1 MDGGLLPSP
10 AVPAEPFRHAVPYAG
25 WRPYNRIMKKTL
37 FTIPQTLAGCAIVL
51 TMAAPAA
58 FAQNASQVQKL
69 FEAGQYQR
77 VVESAQPD
85 GDPAVLYTAAQSHQ
99 KLGETDRALEA
110 YGALAARGEGWHYIG
125 LSGQQLL
132 QDDVDGAL
140 ESARHAVEIAGNMP
154 EAHYQLG
161 LVLAKRQEWQPA
173 ATEFDRVTELN
184 PSNAYAHY
192 YGGLMHYRAN
202 RPDRMANHFEQ
213 FLKLA
218 PDAPERPEVMQIM
231 RTVRGR

>member
-1 MDGGLLPSP
+1 
-10 AVPAEPFRHAVPYAG
+10 
-25 WRPYNRIMKKTL
+25 MKTTL
-37 FTIPQTLAGCAIVL
+37 FTVVLTLAAV
-51 TMAAPAA
+51 AAL
-58 FAQNASQVQKL
+58 AQNASQVQKL

-77 VVESAQPD
+77 VVDSAQPD

-99 KLGETDRALEA
+99 KLGETDRALET
-110 YGALAARGEGWHYIG
+110 YGALAGRDEGDAWHFIG

-140 ESARHAVEIAGNMP
+140 ESARHAVETSGDMP

-161 LVLAKRQEWQPA
+161 LVLAKKQDWQQA
-173 ATEFDRVTELN
+173 AAEFDRVTELN

-213 FLKLA
+213 FLKRA

-231 RTVRGR
+231 KTVRGR